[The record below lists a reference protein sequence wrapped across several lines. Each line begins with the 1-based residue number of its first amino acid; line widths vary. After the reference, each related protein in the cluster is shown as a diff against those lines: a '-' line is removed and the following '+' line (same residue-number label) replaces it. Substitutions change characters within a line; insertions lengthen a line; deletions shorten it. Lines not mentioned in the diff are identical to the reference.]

1 MVTKF
6 FKIDLSNLHQ
16 DQYLRLDVDYIE
28 FKKNIIFNNFK
39 FLKNYVDNF
48 ETGYPITRNDYS
60 EEGEETNYIHLVVRN
75 IKNGEIDLKNP
86 IYIKEHKG
94 LSLSDS
100 KIEEGDIVI
109 AISANCGTSF
119 YFDNIIEN
127 YQLTLSH
134 YLAKFK
140 VNTKLIN
147 PRLLVYYLNSKL
159 VQQYFRATE
168 TGKTQKNLSKTYLRD
183 LPVFLPTNIDKQ
195 NELLKIIESFKSKIT
210 DLEKSKQKPEDIINK
225 IFSEEF
231 NILISDV
238 VSVDKTKK
246 TNIKLS
252 YLSFRNNNLRES
264 FRWNKMQLIQEH
276 LYKNI
281 DCIQL
286 LGNFITETKNGWS
299 PLSIDGGDG
308 IPVLGQ
314 EHFSSDGVLK
324 ISPSKFTEETRNNIE
339 NYFIQTGDFFV
350 SRGNTVDLVAL
361 ASVVEE
367 DINQD
372 IIFPDLYIK
381 IQFDEKR
388 IDKKYLALLFNSFFG
403 RLYFKYASKG
413 KNQTMVK
420 ISSSELYDF
429 YLPIPE
435 IEIQR
440 KLVKKVEAQIN
451 AQSILDKEI
460 EKNMDEIN
468 SIIEEAIQN

>member
-1 MVTKF
+1 MGMMISKIQ
-6 FKIDLSNLHQ
+6 FKDFSLHPLIRG
-16 DQYLRLDVDYIE
+16 DFKYIN
-28 FKKNIIFNNFK
+28 FKKNIEDNYTVSIKIKDAIISYFK
-39 FLKNYVDNF
+39 GFAFKGSDFLNK
-48 ETGYPITRNDYS
+48 
-60 EEGEETNYIHLVVRN
+60 
-75 IKNGEIDLKNP
+75 
-86 IYIKEHKG
+86 
-94 LSLSDS
+94 
-100 KIEEGDIVI
+100 GDIHVI
-109 AISANCGTSF
+109 KGDMFNSDFTI
-119 YFDNIIEN
+119 N
-127 YQLTLSH
+127 YEGSH
-134 YLAKFK
+134 
-140 VNTKLIN
+140 
-147 PRLLVYYLNSKL
+147 
-159 VQQYFRATE
+159 
-168 TGKTQKNLSKTYLRD
+168 
-183 LPVFLPTNIDKQ
+183 FL
-195 NELLKIIESFKSKIT
+195 
-210 DLEKSKQKPEDIINK
+210 
-225 IFSEEF
+225 SEEF
-231 NILISDV
+231 YEDQRYSQFIILKDDIIVSLVGSIGKIAIVNNDYKSLLNQNNIALRLNTDIYDLKLFSYLLRGKIKKMVENVYKNSGYSFLAIDDLFETKLPCISIKDQNVISNQLSSIENEIVKLQRLKQKKTDLINQVFFEEFKITSSDIILI
-238 VSVDKTKK
+238 DKLVHLKVE
-246 TNIKLS
+246 LS
-252 YLSFRNNNLRES
+252 NVSFRNNNLRDS
-264 FRWNKMQLIQEH
+264 FRWNKMQYIQTY
-276 LYKNI
+276 LYKDI
-281 DCIQL
+281 DCIKL

-299 PLSIDGGDG
+299 PLSVDGGDG

-314 EHFSSDGVLK
+314 EHFSFDGVLK

-339 NYFIQTGDFFV
+339 DYFIQTGDFFV